1 MAKPIAQFFLPTYCQ
16 QILSF
21 FPHALALF
29 WPPHCAQYMH
39 VMHHFILLQTN
50 IWSERPAWEN
60 CSPINPRLFAA
71 VFPVSF
77 ERRLLSPYFSFF
89 AAFRC
94 IASVCKTNSEDIVK
108 MDSSK
113 FGKLSAGLIVNLR
126 FCAMQGFPGIRPCL
140 SFLNPNGVLMHPS
153 NLWPRCCQPK
163 NHVNF

>member
-1 MAKPIAQFFLPTYCQ
+1 MEAHLWQSPSRSSYPLTVNRFYLSFHMHWHYFDPHIVHNICMSCTTLYFCKQIYDPSGLLEKIAHRSIRDFLPPCSRF
-16 QILSF
+16 LS
-21 FPHALALF
+21 
-29 WPPHCAQYMH
+29 
-39 VMHHFILLQTN
+39 
-50 IWSERPAWEN
+50 S
-60 CSPINPRLFAA
+60 S
-71 VFPVSF
+71 S
-77 ERRLLSPYFSFF
+77 LLSPYFSFF

-153 NLWPRCCQPK
+153 NL
-163 NHVNF
+163 